1 MHPDLQH
8 NPDLEPKA
16 SSFSISVITDRDRLV
31 QLEHERVMFYLGR
44 YADYQK
50 LTYLEPLR
58 FPDGID
64 PTHPPSSDQVREM
77 VASELDRD
85 KKLYHGFTET
95 FSGAID
101 QVTNYALPV
110 AQELYGFPLHGNFEI
125 APTAYGTIRSPNKTI
140 HVRLSEFL
148 PSTLGAKF
156 STGVDRTSVEMLV
169 HELVAHKATA
179 KLREATCITES
190 IDSHQLY
197 KERLMDLLGRSILVQ
212 SGMLRPNQV
221 AMQVH
226 AEQEASVHID
236 PLYYS
241 DSSMPSE
248 TDLPWAG
255 DLSSLV
261 TRIDTKLTE
270 LLGHPSRNKKV

>member
-31 QLEHERVMFYLGR
+31 QLEHERVMFYLDR
-44 YADYQK
+44 YADYQQ
-50 LTYLEPLR
+50 YHRILR

-64 PTHPPSSDQVREM
+64 PTRPPSSDQIRQM

-85 KKLYHGFTET
+85 KQLYHGFTEFFT
-95 FSGAID
+95 DAIG
-101 QVTNYALPV
+101 QVNSHALPV
-110 AQELYGFPLHGNFEI
+110 AEELYGFPLHGNFEI
-125 APTAYGTIRSPNKTI
+125 APTAYGTIRSPNEII
-140 HVRLSEFL
+140 HVRLPEFL
-148 PSTLGAKF
+148 PSNLGMGF
-156 STGVDRTSVEMLV
+156 STGSDRTPVEMLV

-179 KLREATCITES
+179 KLREATSINDS
-190 IDSHQLY
+190 IDSHQSY
-197 KERLMDLLGRSILVQ
+197 KERLMDLLGRSILTR
-212 SGMLRPNQV
+212 SGILRPNQV
-221 AMQVH
+221 AMQVRP
-226 AEQEASVHID
+226 EQEASVHVD